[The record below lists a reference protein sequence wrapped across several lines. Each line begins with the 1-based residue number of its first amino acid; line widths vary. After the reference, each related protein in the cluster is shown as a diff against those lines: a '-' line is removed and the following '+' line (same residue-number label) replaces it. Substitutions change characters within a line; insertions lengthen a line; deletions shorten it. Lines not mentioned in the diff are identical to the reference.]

1 MGFASGAITFRRYL
15 LSGGHPAALTD
26 EWRAAIAAQRFGRTG
41 AAGADGVE
49 AGWIVPTHLLDTD
62 FSDRERILVGRFVYL
77 ALRLDRTAPPPALVR
92 SYQCQEEDTL
102 RKTAGRDTL
111 SARDRK
117 LAREAAHERAEGEA
131 RQGAFR
137 RMAAYP
143 LAIDLRGGEAY
154 FGCLAGRAAEQL
166 VTLAA
171 ETFGVT
177 FVPATADEIGY
188 RAAESQGLSRAL
200 EDAKPAHLVAPPPG
214 ASGDGE
220 DGSPANERGFLA
232 REFLG
237 WLWFHV
243 LVREGLV
250 RGTRCGEVAVSMHKS
265 MHLACGYGSGGRVGL
280 RCDAPAAASEA
291 RAALAAGKWPVR
303 AGLMLS
309 SADGTWELTFDAQR
323 WTVSGL
329 HVPREDAD
337 DAHTIQLDRLDAMAR
352 LSALLEDLYGSFLR
366 IRLSESWSREHVA
379 MRRWAQE
386 AGLSALAHRATA

>member
-1 MGFASGAITFRRYL
+1 MGFAAGAITFRRYL
-15 LSGGHPAALTD
+15 LSGSHPAALTD
-26 EWRAAIAAQRFGRTG
+26 EWLAAIAARRFGRA
-41 AAGADGVE
+41 AAGVGGVE

-62 FSDRERILVGRFVYL
+62 FTDRERILVGRFVYL
-77 ALRLDRTAPPPALVR
+77 ALRLDRTTPPPALVR

-102 RKTAGRDTL
+102 RKTTGRDAL
-111 SARDRK
+111 SARERK
-117 LAREAAHERAEGEA
+117 LAREAAHERAESEA
-131 RQGAFR
+131 RKGAFR

-143 LAIDLRGGEAY
+143 LAIDLKAGEAY

-188 RAAESQGLSRAL
+188 RAAESLGLSRAL
-200 EDAKPAHLVAPPPG
+200 EVARPAHLVAPPPG
-214 ASGDGE
+214 ASGEDDG
-220 DGSPANERGFLA
+220 GSPATDRGFLA
-232 REFLG
+232 REFLA

-243 LVREGLV
+243 MVREGLV
-250 RGTRCGEVAVSMHKS
+250 RGTRSGEVAVSLHKS
-265 MHLACGYGSGGRVGL
+265 MHLECGYGSGGKVGL
-280 RCDAPAAASEA
+280 RCDAPASASEA
-291 RAALAAGKWPVR
+291 RTALGVGKWPVR

-309 SADGTWELTFDAQR
+309 AADGAWELTFDALR

-337 DAHTIQLDRLDAMAR
+337 DAHAVQLDRLDAMAR
-352 LSALLEDLYGSFLR
+352 LSALLEDLYGTFLR
-366 IRLSESWSREHVA
+366 VRLSESWSREHAA

-386 AGLSALAHRATA
+386 AGMSALAHRATA